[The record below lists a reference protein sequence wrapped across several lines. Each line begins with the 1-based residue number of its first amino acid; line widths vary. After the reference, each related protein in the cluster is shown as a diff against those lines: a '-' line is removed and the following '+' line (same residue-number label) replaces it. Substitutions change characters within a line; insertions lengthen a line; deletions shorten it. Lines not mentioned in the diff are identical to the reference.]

1 MVQACTSHST
11 DDGECY
17 FLDMKASLPNDDD
30 GDALR
35 RVIETG
41 SDISKP
47 MFVDFQIAV
56 PTEESASELANAAR
70 KLGYHATISD
80 SPECKLPWTCECST
94 RMLATYD
101 ALIAIQEEL
110 AILAAPYN
118 GFPDGWGT
126 FGNGPSGQPPVT

>member
-1 MVQACTSHST
+1 MEH
-11 DDGECY
+11 
-17 FLDMKASLPNDDD
+17 SLPNDDD

-56 PTEESASELANAAR
+56 PTEESALELAGDAR
-70 KLGYHATISD
+70 KLGYHAEISN

-94 RMLATYD
+94 RMLATYE
-101 ALIAIQEEL
+101 ALIAVQKEL
-110 AILAAPYN
+110 AQLAAPYG
-118 GFPDGWGT
+118 GFPDRWGT
-126 FGNGPSGQPPVT
+126 FGNGPSGQPSVV